1 MSADTMNGRIEEFH
15 QRLAELVADVPD
27 LTAVL
32 RGSVRKRYVRCGKK
46 GCHCQEGRG
55 HGPVYYLSVSL
66 GAGKTKQ
73 ITLTEE
79 TYELAQQYVH
89 NYARWKEVLEEASSL
104 NREILVERRK
114 QTRRRGRDPGK

>member
-1 MSADTMNGRIEEFH
+1 MNERIEELQH
-15 QRLAELVADVPD
+15 HLAELVADVPD
-27 LTAVL
+27 PTAVL
-32 RGSVRKRYVRCGKK
+32 RGSVRERYVRCGKE

-73 ITLTEE
+73 ITLTRE
-79 TYELAQQYVH
+79 TYEIAQQYVR
-89 NYARWKEVLEEASSL
+89 NYVRWKEILEEASSH

-114 QTRRRGRDPGK
+114 QTRRRGHHPDE